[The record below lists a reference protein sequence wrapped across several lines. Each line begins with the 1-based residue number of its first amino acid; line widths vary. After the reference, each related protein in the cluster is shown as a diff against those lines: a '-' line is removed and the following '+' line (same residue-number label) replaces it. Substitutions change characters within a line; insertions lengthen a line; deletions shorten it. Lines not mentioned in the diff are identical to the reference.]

1 MTIFFHQLR
10 RNKTSLLI
18 WSAVLSFMLSVC
30 IIIYPEMSSQM
41 NEISDMFSNMGAF
54 SDAFGMDSINFG
66 EFMGYF
72 GIECGNTLG
81 LGGSLFAAL
90 FGISAISNEEK
101 DKTAEFLLTH
111 PIKRSKIVFEKLI
124 ALIVQNIILF
134 SFVTLF
140 CTISTIFIKEKLSL
154 DFYLILISF
163 LILQLEISFITF
175 GISAFISKGGYG
187 FGIGISIG
195 LYFINI
201 ISNLSEELKFLKYI
215 TPFSYTDSEYITE
228 NSILDIKYIFVGIVF
243 SIISLA
249 LAFYKYNKKDIQ

>member
-41 NEISDMFSNMGAF
+41 NEISDMFANMGAF

-111 PIKRSKIVFEKLI
+111 PIKRSKIVFDKLI
-124 ALIVQNIILF
+124 ALIFQNIILF

-154 DFYLILISF
+154 DFYLTLISF
-163 LILQLEISFITF
+163 LILQLEISFIAF

-215 TPFSYTDSEYITE
+215 TPFSYTDSGYITE
-228 NSILDIKYIFVGIVF
+228 NSMLDIKYISVGIIF